1 MYFLWLLLLFRNLK
15 IIMLLLLLLFFP
27 MQLLSMM
34 LVAYDRLLLVPLLD
48 LFFSMVVNVGALFA
62 EIIVVGVVFMAVAK
76 ETVVVSFNLR
86 QK

>member
-1 MYFLWLLLLFRNLK
+1 MIFFLAIVTNVFFVAATIVEKSENSHVVV
-15 IIMLLLLLLFFP
+15 LLFFP

-62 EIIVVGVVFMAVAK
+62 EIIVVGVVFIFFCLV
-76 ETVVVSFNLR
+76 LH
-86 QK
+86 

>member
-1 MYFLWLLLLFRNLK
+1 MYFLWLLLLLRNLK
-15 IIMLLLLLLFFP
+15 ILMLLLLLFFP

-34 LVAYDRLLLVPLLD
+34 LVAYDRLLLLPLHD